1 MTISY
6 PLTLPSHTG
15 RRQMTWRQRN
25 AVQVARSPFTHQRQV
40 QAWSAQWWECDVTL
54 PPMKRADAETW
65 LGWLVS
71 LKGPVGS
78 FLMGDPMGA
87 TARGSLGGTPLV
99 FGASQ
104 TGGSLAIDGCTNGV
118 TGWAK
123 AGDWLQ
129 LGSGSTARLHKVLA
143 DANSNGSGQVTLDI
157 WPNLRSSPADNA
169 AVTMASC
176 VGVFSLP
183 EGYTPSWVENHDL
196 TYTVNFTAIE
206 VV

>member
-15 RRQMTWRQRN
+15 RRQMTWRQKV
-25 AVQVARSPFTHQRQV
+25 AAQVARSPFTAQRQV
-40 QAWSAQWWECDVTL
+40 QVWPAAWWECDVVL
-54 PPMKRADAETW
+54 PPMVRANAEVW
-65 LGWLVS
+65 LGWLRS
-71 LKGPVGS
+71 LKGPTGT
-78 FLMGDPMGA
+78 FTMGDPMGA
-87 TARGSLGGTPLV
+87 TARGALGGTPV
-99 FGASQ
+99 VDGAGQ
-104 TGGSLAIDGCTNGV
+104 TGGSLAIKGLSNSI

-129 LGSGSTARLHKVLA
+129 LGSGSTARLHSILA
-143 DANSNGSGQVTLDI
+143 DANSNGSGKATLDI

-183 EGYTPSWVENHDL
+183 EDYVPSWSQSYDN
-196 TYTVNFTAIE
+196 TYIINFPAIE